1 MSSQNNDTFNEVKE
15 IGIDAYLARQQ
26 DKSLLRMLTCGSVDD
41 GKSTLIGRLLHDSHQ
56 IYEDQLAA
64 LHKDNEKVGNAGEDL
79 DLALLVDGL
88 QAEREQGIT
97 IDVAYRYF
105 STAKRKFIIA
115 DTPGHEQYTRNM
127 VTGAS
132 TSDVA
137 IILVDA
143 RYGVQVQTKRHSFI
157 CDSLG
162 IKQFVVAVNKMDLM
176 DDPKAL
182 LPEME
187 GLHALHDFAGVFP
200 ISALRQKNLDV
211 LETFVRRNLP
221 EGHHLFPEGQITNR
235 TERFLAAELIRE
247 KIIRQL
253 GDELPHTTAVEIEGF
268 QPDER
273 GTQHISAIIFV
284 ERDGQKRIVIGTGGS
299 RLRSIGTEA
308 RRDMEKAFDSKVMLK
323 LWVKVKSGWSDDVRA
338 LQSLG
343 LEGES

>member
-1 MSSQNNDTFNEVKE
+1 MSDTTDPK
-15 IGIDAYLARQQ
+15 
-26 DKSLLRMLTCGSVDD
+26 CGLVALVGRPNV
-41 GKSTLIGRLLHDSHQ
+41 GKSTLLNFLLEQKLSITSRKPQTTRQQVLGVKTVDA
-56 IYEDQLAA
+56 DQMIF
-64 LHKDNEKVGNAGEDL
+64 V
-79 DLALLVDGL
+79 
-88 QAEREQGIT
+88 
-97 IDVAYRYF
+97 
-105 STAKRKFIIA
+105 
-115 DTPGHEQYTRNM
+115 DTPGLHRDEPKAINKAMNRS
-127 VTGAS
+127 A
-132 TSDVA
+132 TSAMADVD
-137 IILVDA
+137 LVLFLIDRGKWTEEDVWVLEKLRTVKA
-143 RYGVQVQTKRHSFI
+143 P
-157 CDSLG
+157 
-162 IKQFVVAVNKMDLM
+162 VALIVNKMDLM

-182 LPEME
+182 LPEMQS
-187 GLHALHDFAGVFP
+187 LHALHDFAGVFP

-221 EGHHLFPEGQITNR
+221 EGHHLFPQGQITNR

-284 ERDGQKRIVIGTGGS
+284 EREGQKRIVIGTGGS